1 MNLGRVFEHE
11 FMGHGVFGKPGG
23 RGEYLNLQKLNQV
36 FATPSD
42 IVPRDPRAYT
52 KLQRGTNL
60 LYTRFTN
67 GARMYFVNDVTK
79 SKNRIKR

>member
-1 MNLGRVFEHE
+1 MRVFEHE
-11 FMGHGVFGKPGG
+11 FMGHGVFGKPGEKV
-23 RGEYLNLQKLNQV
+23 EYLNLRKLNQV

-42 IVPRDPRAYT
+42 IIPRDTNAYT

-67 GARMYFVNDVTK
+67 GARMYFVNEVTT
-79 SKNRIKR
+79 SKKRIKR